1 MHLKENIKLIK
12 GFKLTDGNLYC
23 RDYNFGAY
31 SEIIGKTFKLD
42 CKEEDLKMCEFG
54 FHACDCIGKVDLFYP
69 IGDPNRFFEIFV
81 KKAFYEDAEKYVFTE
96 FKVVGEITIP
106 NGNTGDSNTGNSN
119 TGDRNTGDGN
129 TGDSNTGYRNTG
141 YRNTGDRNTGYRN
154 TGDRNT
160 GDGNTGD
167 GNTGNRNTGN
177 SNTGYRNT
185 GDRNTGDG
193 NTGDRN
199 LTNYSAGFFAI
210 KEPKA
215 SCFGKPTKFT
225 VQQFREKFIDII
237 KAEPAVENLMLLP
250 NATKSKVEEY
260 IKKYNQIKNKQQ

>member
-31 SEIIGKTFKLD
+31 SEIVDKTFKLD
-42 CKEEDLKMCEFG
+42 CKEEDLKMCEHG
-54 FHACDCIGKVDLFYP
+54 FHACDCVGKVDSFYP
-69 IGDPNRFFEIFV
+69 LNGQNRFFEIFV

-96 FKVVGEITIP
+96 FKVVGEINIP
-106 NGNTGDSNTGNSN
+106 NYN
-119 TGDRNTGDGN
+119 TGDRNTGD
-129 TGDSNTGYRNTG
+129 Y
-141 YRNTGDRNTGYRN
+141 NTGDRNTGY
-154 TGDRNT
+154 
-160 GDGNTGD
+160 
-167 GNTGNRNTGN
+167 
-177 SNTGYRNT
+177 
-185 GDRNTGDG
+185 G

-210 KEPKA
+210 EEPKA
-215 SCFGKPTKFT
+215 SCFGNPTKFT

-237 KAEPAVENLMLLP
+237 KAEPTVENLMLLP

-260 IKKYNQIKNKQQ
+260 IKKYEQLKNIKQ